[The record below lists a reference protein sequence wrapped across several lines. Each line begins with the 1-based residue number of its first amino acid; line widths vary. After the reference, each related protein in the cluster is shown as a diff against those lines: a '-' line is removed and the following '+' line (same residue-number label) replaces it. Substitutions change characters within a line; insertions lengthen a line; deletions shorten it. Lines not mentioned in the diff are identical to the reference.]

1 MQNACYALALIAIW
15 NLWCVNWVFFHSRR
29 LCGWKE
35 RPNQKS
41 WLHVNKSH
49 IHHHM
54 RCVNGILTTL
64 KYVYRWMKPTHGSC
78 SGHIELNTWY
88 GSVCALIVLDHL
100 LMVSM
105 FDTEENVHF
114 MQILLHIISHIMD
127 LIWMVQISIFLRCT
141 SLACW
146 KIN

>member
-88 GSVCALIVLDHL
+88 GSVCASAYCSRPLINGFNVWHGRKCAFHANFIAHYLSYNGLNMNGPDIHFFTVYFFRL
-100 LMVSM
+100 LK
-105 FDTEENVHF
+105 N
-114 MQILLHIISHIMD
+114 
-127 LIWMVQISIFLRCT
+127 
-141 SLACW
+141 
-146 KIN
+146 